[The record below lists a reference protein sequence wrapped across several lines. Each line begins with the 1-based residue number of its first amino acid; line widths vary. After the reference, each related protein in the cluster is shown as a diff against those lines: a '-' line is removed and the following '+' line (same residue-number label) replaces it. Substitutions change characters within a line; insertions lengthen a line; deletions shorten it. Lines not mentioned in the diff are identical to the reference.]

1 MPSLHPIRVT
11 YLAHS
16 GGVAC
21 CDWTVLFV
29 RRRAYI
35 RVLVLIA
42 TTGSVLPDIQS
53 FLLLIYMASTYHFI
67 ETAEQGGGS
76 PMDVCLRPVQVAPG
90 CKHFLHFLRILLL
103 CLCLSWIQ
111 SFFTPFLRDKSWKLR
126 TWSMSTCQP
135 VNEGCFLGGFLVFAS
150 YLVVYGYLGLK
161 EPKIPRENK

>member
-1 MPSLHPIRVT
+1 MMPSLHPIRVT

-67 ETAEQGGGS
+67 ETAEQGGGKS
-76 PMDVCLRPVQVAPG
+76 HGCMPKARTSCPGVQAFSAFSANFIVPAA
-90 CKHFLHFLRILLL
+90 
-103 CLCLSWIQ
+103 
-111 SFFTPFLRDKSWKLR
+111 
-126 TWSMSTCQP
+126 
-135 VNEGCFLGGFLVFAS
+135 VS
-150 YLVVYGYLGLK
+150 YTHLTLPTICSV
-161 EPKIPRENK
+161 